1 MNRCSIRR
9 KPQKSDCSKNLRER
23 VAQGRIRS
31 KGWRKTCR
39 ERLAQ
44 RQLGSDER
52 HTEPQQMAQPATPA
66 GCSVIEGDVFVS
78 QKKGRH
84 TELTWNTCRKWIWKI
99 IFPWSSKVAVQ
110 RVPKTQWWITF
121 SLKSSKN
128 HLMGI
133 PIFSSAIFRWSSDT
147 STISLRNY
155 IHQQKT
161 WSIPTLTQSTPRFCC
176 FRKKKKRRLRCH
188 VTGYALCLEPRLQ
201 HNGSPLGII
210 GTRDFPER
218 TRWVKVAPN
227 MRLFSISKHH

>member
-1 MNRCSIRR
+1 MEKDVPRTVSPETAG
-9 KPQKSDCSKNLRER
+9 K
-23 VAQGRIRS
+23 
-31 KGWRKTCR
+31 WRKTYWTS
-39 ERLAQ
+39 AN
-44 RQLGSDER
+44 G
-52 HTEPQQMAQPATPA
+52 PACHSRWLQCHWG
-66 GCSVIEGDVFVS
+66 GCFCFT
-78 QKKGRH
+78 KKRTTYWTH
-84 TELTWNTCRKWIWKI
+84 MEHMQKWIWKI

>member
-176 FRKKKKRRLRCH
+176 FRKKKTSFALSCDRLC
-188 VTGYALCLEPRLQ
+188 ALSRAQATAQRLTAGD
-201 HNGSPLGII
+201 HRHSG
-210 GTRDFPER
+210 FPGKDPMGQSR
-218 TRWVKVAPN
+218 
-227 MRLFSISKHH
+227 SKHEIV